1 MKEFSYEITIEQT
14 TQASNKKICDLQ
26 VLCEKYLFY
35 DFEKNIYINVT
46 IEMNLNLTYLE
57 HETPSKH
64 IMKTKISHC
73 ALEFQ
78 VQTGKGG
85 GSSSN
90 GSSSIGW
97 YSARRAHGLG
107 CVLERTKHRASR
119 ASAQ

>member
-1 MKEFSYEITIEQT
+1 
-14 TQASNKKICDLQ
+14 
-26 VLCEKYLFY
+26 
-35 DFEKNIYINVT
+35 
-46 IEMNLNLTYLE
+46 MNLNLTYLE

-85 GSSSN
+85 GSSSS

-119 ASAQ
+119 ASARRVMDSHLKVDFRAEKCARQFRSL